1 MKFVHRRTT
10 MKNARTKA
18 KNAILSYLGTV
29 GSATRREV
37 LDGAIL
43 LFGLSKEELEGKN
56 QSGRYGTA
64 RSYLGAT
71 LSELVRLGDVGRG
84 GRGYLLNKEEAVL
97 IREDETER
105 KIRAS
110 LKNRAFT
117 RRELLRHLENIF
129 GTKETKSTEDDDAL
143 ECMVDAILV
152 RLTEEGEVTLENNRY
167 FLTPKTPC
175 EKCPKELDDFKIAF
189 FDLLSARGGPAFE
202 RYIAGLLE
210 KYFLMTGKEVL
221 FSETLGG
228 SNDGGIDVRVDVI
241 DSFGFVDHILI
252 QTKCRSKMH
261 VTEKE
266 VREFYG
272 ALCARGGSRGMYIT
286 TSTFHIGAQNFLD
299 SLDNVVGVDGEK
311 IFSLALQ
318 TRYGIQQSRAGYLF
332 DTKVFD

>member
-1 MKFVHRRTT
+1 
-10 MKNARTKA
+10 MKNAREKA
-18 KNAILSYLGTV
+18 KVAIVSYLNTV

-37 LDGAIL
+37 LDGAL
-43 LFGLSKEELEGKN
+43 ALFGLSKEELEGKN

-84 GRGYLLNKEEAVL
+84 GRGYLLEREEGVI
-97 IREDETER
+97 IREDEVER
-105 KIRAS
+105 KIRVS
-110 LKNRAFT
+110 LKSRSLSRN
-117 RRELLRHLENIF
+117 ELLRHLENIF
-129 GTKETKSTEDDDAL
+129 GTKETKSVEDDIQLA
-143 ECMVDAILV
+143 ETVDAILSRMMAELEV
-152 RLTEEGEVTLENNRY
+152 KMEGKRY
-167 FLTPKTPC
+167 VLTPKPTC
-175 EKCPKELDDFKIAF
+175 ESCPRELDDFKLAF

-202 RYIAGLLE
+202 RYVAGLLE

-228 SNDGGIDVRVDVI
+228 SDDGGIDVRVDVI
-241 DSFGFVDHILI
+241 DSFGFVDHILA
-252 QTKCRSKMH
+252 QVKCRRKMH

-286 TSTFHIGAQNFLD
+286 TSTFHPGAQNFLD

-311 IFSLALQ
+311 IFSLALK
-318 TRYGIQQSRAGYLF
+318 TRYGIRQSRAGYTF
-332 DTKVFD
+332 DTTVFD